1 MRTNHDFITARISDE
16 YPRYCDYYTEMFIR
30 LIGYYRNTNL
40 EEREDDGPAYFSEE
54 IELEWDIE
62 SREEQL
68 EEIDKKIT
76 YISNRLIN
84 LQDTWEESR
93 KSLEKK
99 KLSFIEILRHEHG
112 IS

>member
-1 MRTNHDFITARISDE
+1 
-16 YPRYCDYYTEMFIR
+16 MFIR
-30 LIGYYRNTNL
+30 LVSYYRNTNL
-40 EEREDDGPAYFSEE
+40 EEEDDGPAYFSEE

>member
-1 MRTNHDFITARISDE
+1 MIV
-16 YPRYCDYYTEMFIR
+16 
-30 LIGYYRNTNL
+30 L
-40 EEREDDGPAYFSEE
+40 YFSEE